1 MADNVPSIRDFQL
14 TNILG
19 KGSMG
24 DVWHAY
30 KKDTDESYAVK
41 TIAKAADTN
50 IDLLVEEREIL
61 VSVNNPFVVRL
72 HWAFQDDSHV
82 YFVLEHAKGGDLHS
96 VMHNFYPGGMAES
109 HARFYVAETLLALEY
124 LHGLGIVVRD
134 LKPSN

>member
-30 KKDTDESYAVK
+30 RTDTDESYAVK

-82 YFVLEHAKGGDLHS
+82 
-96 VMHNFYPGGMAES
+96 
-109 HARFYVAETLLALEY
+109 
-124 LHGLGIVVRD
+124 
-134 LKPSN
+134 